1 MKYVIELLSKRHIR
15 SSFSCGE
22 EALDVYIRHQ
32 AGQDQR
38 RNITQ
43 VYVLSEEEQNLVLAF
58 YTLSSSSLKV
68 ESLSEEIRRQLPKY
82 PIPTLHLGRL
92 AVDVS
97 QKGNRLGERILIHA
111 MKKTI
116 EISLKVGVYAL
127 EVRAKHDQAAQ
138 FYLKYGFEALEEDVL
153 RLYLPIKRIAK
164 ILEG

>member
-1 MKYVIELLSKRHIR
+1 MKYVIELLSKRHVR
-15 SSFSCGE
+15 SVFSCGE
-22 EALDVYIRHQ
+22 EALDVYIRNQ

-43 VYVLSEEEQNLVLAF
+43 VYVLCQAEQNQVLAF

-68 ESLSEEIRRQLPKY
+68 ESFSEELRKQLPKY
-82 PIPTLHLGRL
+82 PIPTLQLGRL
-92 AVDVS
+92 AVDIS
-97 QKGNRLGERILIHA
+97 QKGNRLGEMVLIHA
-111 MKKTI
+111 MKKTL
-116 EISLKVGVYAL
+116 EISQNIGVFAL
-127 EVRAKHDQAAQ
+127 EVKAKHDQAAQ